1 MQETKSAESPLKT
14 NVIEEVFADSI
25 SYIDNILEQYFDERR
40 DLQSIKKELN
50 QSFEAKHYKELEDET
65 LQ

>member
-1 MQETKSAESPLKT
+1 MQETKSADKPLKT